1 MNHQIESDLDFDL
14 LVEHM
19 VSIHLRLI
27 QIMMVDIMDPN
38 IMVAFIETL
47 NNRVQNPS
55 FQLNPLEPM
64 IRSEYNSSQDLVNRF
79 CR

>member
-38 IMVAFIETL
+38 IMVATIETL
-47 NNRVQNPS
+47 NNRVQNPM
-55 FQLNPLEPM
+55 LNPLEPM
-64 IRSEYNSSQDLVNRF
+64 IRSEYNPRP
-79 CR
+79 CK